1 MRWVRVTPRAVL
13 LILGVLVTAV
23 AAKAD
28 GLNLDTP
35 GDYST
40 HAAREDEPSNPKDSG
55 DTRATGSGAA
65 SAGELEATR
74 AALDRRNRASV
85 SLDVSGWVGGEVSR
99 VGR

>member
-13 LILGVLVTAV
+13 LTLGVLVTGA

-35 GDYST
+35 GDYSR
-40 HAAREDEPSNPKDSG
+40 AAHEDEPSNPKDSG
-55 DTRATGSGAA
+55 DTRATGRGAA

-74 AALDRRNRASV
+74 AALDRRKRAAI